1 MSNSKFYVDLNASER
16 SLLLTSL
23 NDLRNDL
30 LSKGKYTD
38 AVDELMCKIAKAK
51 QRTFIIK
58 YGGLLGHSE
67 TGAILRKALHQQ
79 EGTCQYDRE
88 LHPLLQ
94 LQACAAGARCPHPD
108 GEAQSVLSG
117 IKNRKF
123 RMDALAAF
131 RNLRLPQRRS
141 AVNFSLI
148 ISLST

>member
-58 YGGLLGHSE
+58 
-67 TGAILRKALHQQ
+67 
-79 EGTCQYDRE
+79 
-88 LHPLLQ
+88 
-94 LQACAAGARCPHPD
+94 
-108 GEAQSVLSG
+108 
-117 IKNRKF
+117 
-123 RMDALAAF
+123 
-131 RNLRLPQRRS
+131 
-141 AVNFSLI
+141 
-148 ISLST
+148 